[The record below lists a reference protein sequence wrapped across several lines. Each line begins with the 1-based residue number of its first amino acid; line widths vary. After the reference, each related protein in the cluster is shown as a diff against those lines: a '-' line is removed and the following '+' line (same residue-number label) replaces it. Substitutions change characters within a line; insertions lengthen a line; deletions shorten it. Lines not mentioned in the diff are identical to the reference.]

1 MTENLNL
8 QKLTEI
14 QRLKKKFK
22 LFCYEFKMYYSL
34 NYVKKGGGGQ
44 YGSAGRKTNVSGTMV
59 YDSPWGP
66 ATLIIKKFYLYFQ
79 VKYVS

>member
-1 MTENLNL
+1 
-8 QKLTEI
+8 
-14 QRLKKKFK
+14 
-22 LFCYEFKMYYSL
+22 MYYSL
-34 NYVKKGGGGQ
+34 NYAKKGGGGQ

>member
-14 QRLKKKFK
+14 QRLKKFK
-22 LFCYEFKMYYSL
+22 LFYYEFKMYYSL